1 MAQQAVSPDNIELGN
16 HSALAWLAGLLA
28 GRDPIAGL
36 QEVEPYLPGHI
47 WAISGF
53 SHLRSIIGAASTRL
67 TDRENSKQAVHD
79 PRIIWE
85 SERIRLFEMCPGGVP
100 APPYGSWWMEGCLM
114 GDTTAAAAR
123 WYQQEKLSVKSG
135 PADYLPTELEF
146 LSYLLA
152 DQVADTSGTLVRVR
166 QECRFMDELLLPWAP
181 VFCVTG
187 EKASRIELWWH
198 VLDALSSLLNL
209 ERSRIGQLTG
219 TQPNLADI

>member
-1 MAQQAVSPDNIELGN
+1 
-16 HSALAWLAGLLA
+16 
-28 GRDPIAGL
+28 
-36 QEVEPYLPGHI
+36 
-47 WAISGF
+47 
-53 SHLRSIIGAASTRL
+53 
-67 TDRENSKQAVHD
+67 
-79 PRIIWE
+79 
-85 SERIRLFEMCPGGVP
+85 
-100 APPYGSWWMEGCLM
+100 M